1 MSFGGC
7 DGLMAGGR
15 NENQG
20 AESTLALLGD
30 LAAGTPHRGA
40 HAAPLTGIAAG
51 QAGPGD

>member
-20 AESTLALLGD
+20 AESTLALLGT
-30 LAAGTPHRGA
+30 LQQAHRIAVRTPRR
-40 HAAPLTGIAAG
+40 
-51 QAGPGD
+51 